1 MIDPQQAMAILAA
14 ADLVHS
20 AETVAAAVNRVAR
33 EISERLRDS
42 NPVLLCVM
50 QGGVPLAGQLMTRL
64 TFPLEFDYVHVGRYG
79 QATSGGALAWRVEPS
94 IPVRGRTVLI
104 VDDILDEGVTLA
116 AIRERL
122 LQLGAEAC
130 YTAVLAE
137 KMNGR
142 HKPIQADFVAL
153 TVPDRF
159 LFGYGMDV
167 RGAWRNLPAIYAIRE
182 D

>member
-20 AETVAAAVNRVAR
+20 ADRVAAAVNRVAR

-79 QATSGGALAWRVEPS
+79 QATSGG
-94 IPVRGRTVLI
+94 VLSGGD
-104 VDDILDEGVTLA
+104 VFAASEAGQAASAGVL
-116 AIRERL
+116 
-122 LQLGAEAC
+122 
-130 YTAVLAE
+130 VSW
-137 KMNGR
+137 
-142 HKPIQADFVAL
+142 P
-153 TVPDRF
+153 
-159 LFGYGMDV
+159 
-167 RGAWRNLPAIYAIRE
+167 
-182 D
+182 